1 MNRIQVLFHSVLQ
14 YQYYLRILDEV
25 KHNAENL
32 NIKRKRG
39 VRNTTFALDHL
50 LKHLYLNDWDLIS
63 PTEKQ
68 TQRDRLHWQKHFGK
82 RLSTLASCI
91 GLGILV
97 LSSQKALG
105 RINNDIK

>member
-1 MNRIQVLFHSVLQ
+1 LHRVLP

-39 VRNTTFALDHL
+39 VGNAIFALDHL
-50 LKHLYLNDWDLIS
+50 LKPLYLNDWDLIS

-68 TQRDRLHWQKHFGK
+68 TRRDRLHWQKRIGK
-82 RLSTLASCI
+82 RLLTIASCI
-91 GLGILV
+91 GLGIL
-97 LSSQKALG
+97 LLINQEALG
-105 RINNDIK
+105 CIKVIPNQTNVIS